1 MKKDRSVIIVN
12 TILAQILL
20 IVIVNQ
26 QIMIMEDMN
35 VLKQYLPF
43 INLLVIILG
52 IFSIFS
58 IMQIKEMSP
67 QQLRSA
73 S

>member
-1 MKKDRSVIIVN
+1 MRKDRSVIIVN

-35 VLKQYLPF
+35 VL
-43 INLLVIILG
+43 N
-52 IFSIFS
+52 SICR
-58 IMQIKEMSP
+58 
-67 QQLRSA
+67 L
-73 S
+73 